1 MWDFMYFKISRYN
14 TYSFKNNSIDFLK
27 KCTWMCDTLTYFTI
41 EIYKNLYDEV
51 SLYPGSILSV
61 PVSQLQPGNQ
71 DY

>member
-1 MWDFMYFKISRYN
+1 
-14 TYSFKNNSIDFLK
+14 
-27 KCTWMCDTLTYFTI
+27 MCDTLTYFTI